1 MQLLHYGFMQR
12 ALVAAILVG
21 ITAPAVGVFLVQ
33 RRLTLIGD
41 GLGHTAVAGVALGLV
56 LNRSPVV
63 FALLAA
69 VVASVVVE
77 LLRMKGGT
85 AGEVA
90 LAIVFYGG
98 IAAGVVLASRS
109 PAGSRS
115 LNAYLFGSITTTSTS
130 DVVVFGALGAVV
142 LLLVY
147 VLGRELFS
155 VSNDEEYARATG
167 LPVVWLNLLLAMLT
181 ALTVV
186 VSMRI
191 VGVLLISALMVV
203 PVATAQAISGSFRA
217 TRLASIALGVVV
229 AIGGVWISY
238 YADTPSGGTIVV
250 LAIGV
255 FLVVTVAVAAM
266 RRVRAQRSRAPASSS
281 ILTRSQNS

>member
-1 MQLLHYGFMQR
+1 M
-12 ALVAAILVG
+12 
-21 ITAPAVGVFLVQ
+21 
-33 RRLTLIGD
+33 
-41 GLGHTAVAGVALGLV
+41 AGVALGLV
-56 LNRSPVV
+56 LDRSPVA

-77 LLRMKGGT
+77 LLRMKGGA

-115 LNAYLFGSITTTSTS
+115 LNAYLFGSITTTSVG
-130 DVVVFGALGAVV
+130 DVVVFGALSAAV
-142 LLLVY
+142 LLIVY

-203 PVATAQAISGSFRA
+203 PVATAQAFSGSFRA
-217 TRLASIALGVVV
+217 TRLASIALGVAVSV
-229 AIGGVWISY
+229 GGVWISY
-238 YADTPSGGTIVV
+238 DADTPSGGTIVV
-250 LAIGV
+250 LAIAV
-255 FLVVTVAVAAM
+255 FLVVTIAVVGA
-266 RRVRAQRSRAPASSS
+266 RRVRATRRRLPATPV
-281 ILTRSQNS
+281 ILTRSQEG